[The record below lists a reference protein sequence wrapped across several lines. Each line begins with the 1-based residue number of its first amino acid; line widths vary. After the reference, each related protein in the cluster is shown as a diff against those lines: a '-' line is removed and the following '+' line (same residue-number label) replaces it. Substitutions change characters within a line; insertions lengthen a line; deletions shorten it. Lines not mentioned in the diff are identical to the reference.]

1 MAAPTSSNR
10 PGNPAAPLA
19 LLFGLLAVAAIP
31 LGILITNYRND
42 LRLLHAG
49 IAVPLAALIFGNWRP
64 FGAFGAALLFGLS
77 TAIAFRLPVYSGTAA
92 TLFQALPYVITLI
105 AVAGVIGRSTPPAAV
120 GRPYVK
126 Q

>member
-49 IAVPLAALIFGNWRP
+49 FAVPLAAVFGFVAIRLARRARRRLERTIGRARGAVPARLGRILGWLGLYFALIG
-64 FGAFGAALLFGLS
+64 
-77 TAIAFRLPVYSGTAA
+77 AIALAFY
-92 TLFQALPYVITLI
+92 YVEYHLL
-105 AVAGVIGRSTPPAAV
+105 S
-120 GRPYVK
+120 
-126 Q
+126 

>member
-10 PGNPAAPLA
+10 PGNPAARLA

-49 IAVPLAALIFGNWRP
+49 FAVPLAAVFGFVAIRLARRARRRLERTIGRARGAVPARLGRILGWLGLYFALIG
-64 FGAFGAALLFGLS
+64 
-77 TAIAFRLPVYSGTAA
+77 AIALAFY
-92 TLFQALPYVITLI
+92 YVEYHLL
-105 AVAGVIGRSTPPAAV
+105 S
-120 GRPYVK
+120 
-126 Q
+126 